1 MKKFSIFVV
10 VLCLIL
16 FGIICYGVLSYDSL
30 VIDTKVYSFIASNI
44 MNDELTLIL
53 KAITELGGVA
63 FTVLAGV
70 LIFMFC
76 KKNRWFITFDLVG
89 VTLVNQVIK
98 HIIRRPRPNVLRLVE
113 ESGYS
118 FPSGHSMVSMAF
130 YGIIIYLVYKNVSN
144 KYLKWI
150 LIILLSLLILSIGFS
165 RIYVGVHYFT
175 DVVGGFFLALAYLI
189 VYIYIYNIL
198 NIKSCIA
205 KINFYVILLTF
216 TEVYMK
222 MIP

>member
-16 FGIICYGVLSYDSL
+16 FSVICYGVLSYDSL

-76 KKNRWFITFDLVG
+76 KKNRWFITIDLVG

-130 YGIIIYLVYKNVSN
+130 YGIIIYLVYKNVTN
-144 KYLKWI
+144 KYLKWT
-150 LIILLSLLILSIGFS
+150 LITLLSLLILSIGFS

-175 DVVGGFFLALAYLI
+175 DVVGGFLLGLAYLI
-189 VYIYIYNIL
+189 IYINIYNKRIGK
-198 NIKSCIA
+198 N
-205 KINFYVILLTF
+205 
-216 TEVYMK
+216 EE
-222 MIP
+222 

>member
-1 MKKFSIFVV
+1 MKKFSIFIV

-16 FGIICYGVLSYDSL
+16 FSVICYGVLSYDSL
-30 VIDTKVYSFIASNI
+30 VIDTTVYSFITSNI
-44 MNDELTLIL
+44 MNDGLTPIL
-53 KAITELGGVA
+53 KVITELGGVA

-76 KKNRWFITFDLVG
+76 KKIRWFVTFDLVG
-89 VTLVNQVIK
+89 VTLVNQIIK
-98 HIIRRPRPNVLRLVE
+98 HIVRRPRPNVLRLVE

-144 KYLKWI
+144 KYLKWT
-150 LIILLSLLILSIGFS
+150 LIILLSLLILFIGFS

-175 DVVGGFFLALAYLI
+175 DVAGGFLLGLAYLI
-189 VYIYIYNIL
+189 IYINIYNKRIGK
-198 NIKSCIA
+198 N
-205 KINFYVILLTF
+205 
-216 TEVYMK
+216 EE
-222 MIP
+222 

>member
-16 FGIICYGVLSYDSL
+16 FSIICYGVLSYDSL
-30 VIDTKVYSFIASNI
+30 VIDTKVYSFITNNI

-76 KKNRWFITFDLVG
+76 KKNRWFITIDLVG

-130 YGIIIYLVYKNVSN
+130 YGIIIYLIYKNVSN

-175 DVVGGFFLALAYLI
+175 DVAGGFLLGLAYLI
-189 VYIYIYNIL
+189 IYINIYNKRIGK
-198 NIKSCIA
+198 N
-205 KINFYVILLTF
+205 
-216 TEVYMK
+216 EE
-222 MIP
+222 

>member
-189 VYIYIYNIL
+189 VYIYIYNKKV
-198 NIKSCIA
+198 IKNE
-205 KINFYVILLTF
+205 K
-216 TEVYMK
+216 
-222 MIP
+222 

>member
-16 FGIICYGVLSYDSL
+16 FSIICYGVLSYDSL
-30 VIDTKVYSFIASNI
+30 VIDTKVYSFITNNI
-44 MNDELTLIL
+44 MNDGLTPIL

-76 KKNRWFITFDLVG
+76 KKNRWFITIDLVG

-175 DVVGGFFLALAYLI
+175 DVVGGFLLGLAYLI
-189 VYIYIYNIL
+189 IYINIYNKRIGK
-198 NIKSCIA
+198 N
-205 KINFYVILLTF
+205 
-216 TEVYMK
+216 EE
-222 MIP
+222 

>member
-16 FGIICYGVLSYDSL
+16 FSIICYGVLSYDSL
-30 VIDTKVYSFIASNI
+30 VIDTKVYSFIINNI
-44 MNDELTLIL
+44 MNDGLTPIL

-76 KKNRWFITFDLVG
+76 KKNRWFITIDLVG

-130 YGIIIYLVYKNVSN
+130 YGIIIYLVYKNVTN
-144 KYLKWI
+144 KYLKWT
-150 LIILLSLLILSIGFS
+150 LITLLSLLILSIGFS

-175 DVVGGFFLALAYLI
+175 DVVGGFLLGLAYLI
-189 VYIYIYNIL
+189 IYINIYNKKVGK
-198 NIKSCIA
+198 N
-205 KINFYVILLTF
+205 
-216 TEVYMK
+216 EE
-222 MIP
+222 

>member
-16 FGIICYGVLSYDSL
+16 FSIICYGVLSYDSL
-30 VIDTKVYSFIASNI
+30 VIDTKVYSFIINNI
-44 MNDELTLIL
+44 MNDGLTPIL

-76 KKNRWFITFDLVG
+76 KKNRWFITIDLVG

-175 DVVGGFFLALAYLI
+175 DVAGGFLLGLAYLI
-189 VYIYIYNIL
+189 IYINIYNKRIGK
-198 NIKSCIA
+198 N
-205 KINFYVILLTF
+205 
-216 TEVYMK
+216 EE
-222 MIP
+222 

>member
-16 FGIICYGVLSYDSL
+16 FSIICYGVLSYDSL
-30 VIDTKVYSFIASNI
+30 VIDTKVYSFIINNI
-44 MNDELTLIL
+44 MNDGLTLIL

-98 HIIRRPRPNVLRLVE
+98 HIIRRPRPNVLRLVD

-118 FPSGHSMVSMAF
+118 FPSGHSMVSVAL
-130 YGIIIYLVYKNVSN
+130 YGIIVYTIYKNVKN
-144 KYLKWI
+144 KYVKWI
-150 LIILLSLLILSIGFS
+150 SIVLLSLLVLLIGFS

-175 DVVGGFFLALAYLI
+175 DVVGGFTLGLVVLI
-189 VYIYIYNIL
+189 IYIDIYD
-198 NIKSCIA
+198 KV
-205 KINFYVILLTF
+205 KEKY
-216 TEVYMK
+216 EK
-222 MIP
+222 

>member
-16 FGIICYGVLSYDSL
+16 FSVICYGVLSYDSL
-30 VIDTKVYSFIASNI
+30 VIDTKVYSFIASNT
-44 MNDELTLIL
+44 MNDGLTPIL
-53 KAITELGGVA
+53 KVITELGGVA
-63 FTVLAGV
+63 FTILAGV

-76 KKNRWFITFDLVG
+76 KKVRWFITFDLVG

-144 KYLKWI
+144 KYLKWL
-150 LIILLSLLILSIGFS
+150 LITLLSLLILSIGFS

-175 DVVGGFFLALAYLI
+175 DVAGGFLLGLAYLI
-189 VYIYIYNIL
+189 IYINIYNKRIGK
-198 NIKSCIA
+198 NEK
-205 KINFYVILLTF
+205 
-216 TEVYMK
+216 
-222 MIP
+222 

>member
-1 MKKFSIFVV
+1 MKKFNIFIV

-16 FGIICYGVLSYDSL
+16 FSVICYGVLSYDSL
-30 VIDTKVYSFIASNI
+30 VIDTKVYSFIADNI
-44 MNDELTLIL
+44 MSDGITSVL
-53 KAITELGGVA
+53 KVITELGGVA
-63 FTVLAGV
+63 FIVLAGV

-76 KKNRWFITFDLVG
+76 KKNRWFITIDLVG

-130 YGIIIYLVYKNVSN
+130 YGIIIYLVYKNVTN
-144 KYLKWI
+144 KYLKWT
-150 LIILLSLLILSIGFS
+150 LITLLSLLILSIGFS

-175 DVVGGFFLALAYLI
+175 DVAGGFLLGLAYLI
-189 VYIYIYNIL
+189 IYINIYNKRIGK
-198 NIKSCIA
+198 N
-205 KINFYVILLTF
+205 
-216 TEVYMK
+216 EE
-222 MIP
+222 

>member
-16 FGIICYGVLSYDSL
+16 FSIICYGVLSYDSL
-30 VIDTKVYSFIASNI
+30 VIDTKVYSFIINNI
-44 MNDELTLIL
+44 MNDGLTPIL

-76 KKNRWFITFDLVG
+76 KKNRWFITIDLVG

-98 HIIRRPRPNVLRLVE
+98 HIIIRPRPNVLRLVE

-175 DVVGGFFLALAYLI
+175 DVAGGFLLGLAYLI
-189 VYIYIYNIL
+189 IYINIYNKRIGK
-198 NIKSCIA
+198 N
-205 KINFYVILLTF
+205 
-216 TEVYMK
+216 EE
-222 MIP
+222 

>member
-16 FGIICYGVLSYDSL
+16 FSIICYGVLSYDSL
-30 VIDTKVYSFIASNI
+30 VIDTKVYSFIINNI
-44 MNDELTLIL
+44 MNDGLTPIL

-76 KKNRWFITFDLVG
+76 KKNRWFITIDLVG

-130 YGIIIYLVYKNVSN
+130 YGIIIYLVYKNVTN
-144 KYLKWI
+144 KYLRWT

-175 DVVGGFFLALAYLI
+175 DVAGGFLLGLAYLI
-189 VYIYIYNIL
+189 IYINIYNKRIGK
-198 NIKSCIA
+198 N
-205 KINFYVILLTF
+205 
-216 TEVYMK
+216 EE
-222 MIP
+222 